1 MRSADDRGVITL
13 EVTLGRTGHTPEPV
27 QNRRPLDQTRVR
39 LGGLGGGRCRRLG
52 VSCRV
57 RLEPRAR
64 IGMRPTVAMRLA
76 TQLLLPPI
84 RVAPATACVAGIELV
99 RIDQTQLVF
108 LAVGL

>member
-64 IGMRPTVAMRLA
+64 IGMMAMRLA

>member
-1 MRSADDRGVITL
+1 
-13 EVTLGRTGHTPEPV
+13 
-27 QNRRPLDQTRVR
+27 
-39 LGGLGGGRCRRLG
+39 
-52 VSCRV
+52 
-57 RLEPRAR
+57 
-64 IGMRPTVAMRLA
+64 MRPTVAMRLA